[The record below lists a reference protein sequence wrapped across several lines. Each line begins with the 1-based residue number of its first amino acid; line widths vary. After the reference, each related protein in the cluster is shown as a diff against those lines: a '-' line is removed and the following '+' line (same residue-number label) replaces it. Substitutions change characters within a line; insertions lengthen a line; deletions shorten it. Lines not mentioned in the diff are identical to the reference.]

1 MMRNLESVMKLLNR
15 RLRLI
20 ELKKYLRDFM
30 LEYNEIW
37 KLSKEQE

>member
-1 MMRNLESVMKLLNR
+1 MMRDLKSIKLLK
-15 RLRLI
+15 RLRLV

>member
-1 MMRNLESVMKLLNR
+1 MMRDLKSIKLLK

>member
-1 MMRNLESVMKLLNR
+1 MMRNLKSIKLLK

-37 KLSKEQE
+37 KLLKEQE

>member
-1 MMRNLESVMKLLNR
+1 MMRDLKSIKLLK

-37 KLSKEQE
+37 KLLKEQE

>member
-1 MMRNLESVMKLLNR
+1 MMRDLKSIKILK
-15 RLRLI
+15 RLRLV

>member
-1 MMRNLESVMKLLNR
+1 MMRNLESIKLLK
-15 RLRLI
+15 RLRLV

-37 KLSKEQE
+37 KLLKEQE

>member
-1 MMRNLESVMKLLNR
+1 MPAMRNLELAKLLN

-37 KLSKEQE
+37 KLLKEQE

>member
-1 MMRNLESVMKLLNR
+1 MMRDLKSIKLLK
-15 RLRLI
+15 RLRLV

-37 KLSKEQE
+37 KLLKEQE